1 MDDSDAV
8 IRVETGGG
16 AYDVTVGTGLID
28 QPECFPAD
36 VLGAEVFVVTNET
49 VGPLYADRLT
59 AALGSRRIT
68 LMTLPD
74 GEEHKTLESFAR
86 IIDAM
91 VAARMHRDATV
102 IGLGGGVIGD
112 MAGFAAAS
120 YQRGVAVV
128 QVPTTLL
135 AQVDAAVGGK
145 TGVNHP
151 GGKNLIGAFHQ
162 PRAVIA
168 DVAVLDTLP
177 EREYRAGLAEV
188 VKYGAGLDA
197 DFFSWIEANA
207 QALLQRDAEAL
218 RVAVCRSCEAK
229 AAVVQQDEREAGR
242 RALLNLG
249 HTFGH
254 AIEVAT
260 GYGSW
265 LHGEAVAA
273 GMVLAGRLSGR
284 LGLLP
289 ADDAARLEN
298 LLSVFGLPVAP
309 PPISAD
315 RLLDLMR
322 MDKKVLSGRLR
333 LILMKGLGD
342 SFVEADCPEG
352 EVRAVLH
359 AAAAG

>member
-1 MDDSDAV
+1 MDDAEAV
-8 IRVETGGG
+8 IHVETRGG
-16 AYDVTVGTGLID
+16 AYDVIVGAGLID
-28 QPECFPAD
+28 RPKWFPEDTIGAD
-36 VLGAEVFVVTNET
+36 VFVVTNET

-59 AALGSRRIT
+59 AALGPRRIT
-68 LMTLPD
+68 TLVLPD
-74 GEEHKTLESFAR
+74 GEEHKNLDSFSR

-91 VAARMHRDATV
+91 VEARMHRDATV

-112 MAGFAAAS
+112 MAGFAAAC

-128 QVPTTLL
+128 QVPTSLL

-168 DVAVLDTLP
+168 DVTVLDTLP

-197 DFFSWIEANA
+197 GFFSWIEANA
-207 QALLQRDAEAL
+207 RALTQRDAKAL
-218 RVAVCRSCEAK
+218 QFAVRRCCEAK
-229 AAVVQQDEREAGR
+229 AEVVQQDERETGR

-254 AIEVAT
+254 AIEAAT

-265 LHGEAVAA
+265 LHGEAVGA
-273 GMVLAGRLSGR
+273 GMVLAGRLSVR

-289 ADDAARLEN
+289 SADAARLES
-298 LLSVFGLPVAP
+298 LLSDFGLPVAP

-315 RLLDLMR
+315 ILLDLMR

-333 LILMKGLGD
+333 LILMKELGD
-342 SFVEADCPEG
+342 SFVVADCPEE
-352 EVRAVLH
+352 EVRTVLH
-359 AAAAG
+359 AATAG

>member
-91 VAARMHRDATV
+91 V
-102 IGLGGGVIGD
+102 
-112 MAGFAAAS
+112 
-120 YQRGVAVV
+120 
-128 QVPTTLL
+128 TTLL